1 MADIGSAIA
10 AITGADNKLS
20 MGVVTVSGL
29 TAESAEAASARLDW
43 ASSGSGVKYKS
54 STDNVNWGG
63 DITNLFLAFTAL
75 TPNTDYTYYIKA
87 VKDGKIDSDSQ
98 VVSFTTAAFTAQ

>member
-1 MADIGSAIA
+1 MASISSAIA

-29 TAESAEAASARLDW
+29 TAESAQAASAKLSW
-43 ASSGSGVKYKS
+43 ASSGTGVKYKS
-54 STDNVNWGG
+54 STDNVNWGA
-63 DITNLFLAFTAL
+63 DISTLYLELTTL

-87 VKDGKIDSDSQ
+87 VKTGMIDSDSRA
-98 VVSFTTAAFTAQ
+98 VSFKTAAYTPA